1 MPELE
6 EYTKTHHITNVAVTD
21 NVNTAPDKFLAFVKA
36 DAVPKIRDV
45 RIDKVVKVF
54 IDPEE

>member
-6 EYTKTHHITNVAVTD
+6 EYTKTHHITNVAVSD
-21 NVNTAPDKFLAFVKA
+21 DINAAPDKFLALVKA
-36 DAVPKIRDV
+36 DATPTIRDV
-45 RIDKVVKVF
+45 RLDRVVKVF